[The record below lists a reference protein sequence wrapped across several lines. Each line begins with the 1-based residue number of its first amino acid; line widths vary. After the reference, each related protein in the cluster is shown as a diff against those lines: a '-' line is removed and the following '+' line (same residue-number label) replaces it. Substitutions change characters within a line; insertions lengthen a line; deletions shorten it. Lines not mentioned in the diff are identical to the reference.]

1 MIALTIVNWV
11 VTPQMP
17 SASTSDGE
25 NEERFVLHQHAKT
38 DAEILKE

>member
-1 MIALTIVNWV
+1 MIAFTIVNWV

-17 SASTSDGE
+17 RASTVTRE